1 MKFIKLL
8 GVLLLTASIN
18 SGIIAQQKQ
27 GHSRIPISRSVGK
40 GKVVDQTKVRVW
52 YALNADKIDD
62 MNTYVDFQRLDIGD
76 SITKCYSWFVFN
88 SDSLRADW
96 SKKNRN
102 AKSAPMW
109 LGPGGKKQNNWCQYE
124 WSDFYIRNGELTEY
138 ACMPDKLGSYNSF
151 YSEPYPQMSWTLG
164 MEHQTVIGYD
174 CQKATCHWR
183 GRDYEAWFATD
194 IPVKTGPWKFGGL
207 PGLILKVYDT
217 YCLYTFEAV
226 AIEKGKYPIVQYEY
240 KGYKKS
246 TRAEVQKCQR
256 TFTENWPK
264 AVGWRSGTVD
274 AGGHVILG
282 EAVSIHTPYEPLE
295 LTEEERSSTGIKHE
309 K

>member
-1 MKFIKLL
+1 MHHRQLTTIILAL
-8 GVLLLTASIN
+8 AVLCDGAS
-18 SGIIAQQKQ
+18 AQQKQ
-27 GHSRIPISRSVGK
+27 GHAGIPISRSTGK
-40 GKVVDQTKVRVW
+40 ATVVDQTEVRVW

-62 MNTYVDFQRLDIGD
+62 MDTYVDFQRLDIGD
-76 SITKCYSWFVFN
+76 SITKYYSWFVFN
-88 SDSLRADW
+88 SDSLRTEW

-102 AKSAPMW
+102 AKSAPTW
-109 LGPGGKKQNNWCQYE
+109 LGPGGKKKDRWCQYE
-124 WSDFYIRNGELTEY
+124 WADLYVRNGQLTEY

-151 YSEPYPQMSWTLG
+151 YTEPYPQMNWTLG
-164 MEHQTVIGYD
+164 TEHQTVIGYD

-183 GRDYEAWFATD
+183 GRNYEAWFATD

-217 YCLYTFEAV
+217 NRLYTFEAV
-226 AIEKGKYPIVQYEY
+226 GIEKGKHPIVQYEY

-246 TRAEVQKCQR
+246 TRAEVQKYQR
-256 TFTENWPK
+256 TFTENWLK

-274 AGGHVILG
+274 AGGHVVLG

-295 LTEEERSSTGIKHE
+295 LTEQ
-309 K
+309 